1 MTAFFIHNGYT
12 LNNNYY
18 LYFAIL
24 NSIVM
29 KNKTKNTYPKG
40 FLKKYRKGRSDEV
53 LFLELKKGFLKL
65 EYGLYENPGLLSL
78 VSYVH
83 SQRKD
88 AMAIGNRLEICLDED
103 DTSAQVTFIAEMGVS
118 GTQWSNGEVIWGH
131 TYDDDSPPSPGR
143 KISLD
148 DWIDECINI
157 MISK

>member
-1 MTAFFIHNGYT
+1 MN
-12 LNNNYY
+12 
-18 LYFAIL
+18 
-24 NSIVM
+24 
-29 KNKTKNTYPKG
+29 NKTKNTFSKG
-40 FLKKYRKGRSDEV
+40 FLKKYCKGTSCEV
-53 LFLELKKGFLKL
+53 LFLPLQNGFLKL
-65 EYGLYENPGLLSL
+65 EYGLYEEPGLLCL

-83 SQRKD
+83 SKRKD
-88 AMAIGNRLEICLDED
+88 AMAIGNRLEICLDND
-103 DTSAQVTFIAEMGVS
+103 DACSKVTFIAEMGVS